1 MKKETEGSP
10 QTQRGQHPK
19 TQRDL
24 PKIKGR
30 KTKGIPPNPKG
41 AAPQNP
47 KRSPQ
52 NQRENHPKTQ
62 MDLPKIIISTEHGWG
77 CSLGSAGAALSP
89 RSGAAHLPPAAAA
102 RQHPSVCADAFS
114 LLSTLWAA
122 RGGCLHARGGGAE
135 LRSAAAAS
143 LPPHPEHPAGDRPLG
158 TGHGDR
164 PSGPDPDPAAR

>member
-30 KTKGIPPNPKG
+30 ITPKPKGISPNPKG

-52 NQRENHPKTQ
+52 IQRNNDPQTQ

-77 CSLGSAGAALSP
+77 CSLGSALCRGCSFSP
-89 RSGAAHLPPAAAA
+89 
-102 RQHPSVCADAFS
+102 
-114 LLSTLWAA
+114 
-122 RGGCLHARGGGAE
+122 
-135 LRSAAAAS
+135 
-143 LPPHPEHPAGDRPLG
+143 
-158 TGHGDR
+158 
-164 PSGPDPDPAAR
+164 